1 MDNIIEP
8 NPLFDFS
15 KISLV
20 TPVSIQGGAYFT
32 KILYNDAPLYIQ
44 TPKSL
49 TRQGF
54 VKNGKKYFCDLMFD
68 NESEDFITWIEN
80 LENKCQKI
88 VCEKSNTWFE
98 STLEMNDIESA
109 FNPPLKLY
117 KSGKYYLL
125 RTHVKTNSLTNSP
138 LIKIFNENETV
149 LTMDDVNTET
159 NIVSIIEIQGIKFTT
174 RNFQI
179 EFELKQVMVMKTDFF
194 FESCLIKKREQ
205 QRNIVENI
213 VEEHKEIEEEK
224 EEEPKNIESLE
235 TMKKEGLDEILMETI
250 HEEREN
256 QKGENSFESKEEE
269 QEENEKGENEKG
281 ENEKGE
287 MEEETKKN
295 NNEIDLDLDLE
306 IEDLNKEEEKNNFDE
321 FDFSL
326 SNVNH
331 LETMSLKKPN
341 EVYYEIYKQA
351 RKKAKDIKKQA
362 VLAYLEA
369 RNIKKT
375 YMLDDIENSDSED
388 ESDFGEDFLS
398 ENDL

>member
-32 KILYNDAPLYIQ
+32 KILYKDAPLYIQ

-54 VKNGKKYFCDLMFD
+54 VKNGKRYFCDLMFD
-68 NESEDFITWIEN
+68 NENEDFITWIEN

-88 VCEKSNTWFE
+88 VYEKSNSWFE

-109 FNPPLKLY
+109 FNPPLKLF

-125 RTHVKTNSLTNSP
+125 RTHVKTNSLTNYP
-138 LIKIFNENETV
+138 LIKIFNENETI
-149 LTMDDVNTET
+149 LTIDDVNTET

-194 FESCLIKKREQ
+194 FENCLIKKREE
-205 QRNIVENI
+205 QRNIVEEN
-213 VEEHKEIEEEK
+213 KEIEQEK
-224 EEEPKNIESLE
+224 EEQVDNNKDEPLE
-235 TMKKEGLDEILMETI
+235 TLRNKTLDEIFIETI
-250 HEEREN
+250 HEEKIHE
-256 QKGENSFESKEEE
+256 KEEE
-269 QEENEKGENEKG
+269 EEEKKTEREENKESENDLE
-281 ENEKGE
+281 
-287 MEEETKKN
+287 
-295 NNEIDLDLDLE
+295 LDLDLE
-306 IEDLNKEEEKNNFDE
+306 IEDLNKEEEINNCKE

-326 SNVNH
+326 SNANH
-331 LETMSLKKPN
+331 LETLNLKKPN

-351 RKKAKDIKKQA
+351 RRKAKDIKKQA

-398 ENDL
+398 VNDL

>member
-32 KILYNDAPLYIQ
+32 KILYKDAPLYIQ

-54 VKNGKKYFCDLMFD
+54 VKNGKRYFCDLMFD
-68 NESEDFITWIEN
+68 NENEDFITWIEN

-88 VCEKSNTWFE
+88 VCEKSNSWFE
-98 STLEMNDIESA
+98 STLEINDIESA
-109 FNPPLKLY
+109 FNPPLKLF

-138 LIKIFNENETV
+138 LIKIFNENETI
-149 LTMDDVNTET
+149 LTIDDVNTET

-194 FESCLIKKREQ
+194 FENCLIKKREQ
-205 QRNIVENI
+205 QKNI
-213 VEEHKEIEEEK
+213 VEENKEIEEEK
-224 EEEPKNIESLE
+224 EEQVDNNKDEPLE
-235 TMKKEGLDEILMETI
+235 TLRNKTLDEILIETI
-250 HEEREN
+250 HEEKIHE
-256 QKGENSFESKEEE
+256 KEEE
-269 QEENEKGENEKG
+269 EKKT
-281 ENEKGE
+281 E
-287 MEEETKKN
+287 MEENKES
-295 NNEIDLDLDLE
+295 EIDLELDLE
-306 IEDLNKEEEKNNFDE
+306 IEDLNKEEEKNNCKE

-326 SNVNH
+326 SNANH
-331 LETMSLKKPN
+331 LETMNLKKPN

-351 RKKAKDIKKQA
+351 RRKAKDIKKQA